1 MELQTYN
8 NIKVS
13 LLKSDD
19 NYLEVLN
26 QATNITMKQDFKD
39 FDKEKIT
46 KTIKY
51 LLKANHTSIFEHI
64 NYTFLIEGA
73 SRSYLAQQTRHRIA
87 SYTSGSQHYQNYKNY
102 EAGVIG
108 GLHPT
113 IEALYKDSMDSSME
127 VYNELIKLGMP
138 KYEAR
143 QVLPNGMQNNL
154 MITINA
160 RSLINFF
167 QLRLCYRNTEEIRI
181 VSVKMYQLCLEHFPE
196 LFQYVGPTCVMTG
209 KCNQGKM
216 ACKNSLDFVRE
227 NYGRE

>member
-1 MELQTYN
+1 MELQNYN
-8 NIKVS
+8 DIKVS

-26 QATNITMKQDFKD
+26 QATNITMKQEFKD
-39 FDKEKIT
+39 FDKRKIT

-51 LLKANHTSIFEHI
+51 LLQADHTSIFEHI

-73 SRSYLAQQTRHRIA
+73 SRSYLAQQTRHRVA

-102 EAGVIG
+102 EAGVISN
-108 GLHPT
+108 LDPKV
-113 IEALYKDSMDSSME
+113 EELYKKGMENSMKI
-127 VYNELIKLGMP
+127 YNELIDLGMP

-167 QLRLCYRNTEEIRI
+167 KLRLCYRNTEEIRI
-181 VSVKMYQLCLEHFPE
+181 VAVKMYQLCVEHFPE
-196 LFQYVGPTCVMTG
+196 LFRYVGPTCIMTG

-216 ACKNSLDFVRE
+216 ACKNNPEFIRE